1 MEDLDMTEE
10 LIRELIEKIKD
21 KAYIPNDWY
30 GVSEGKAVSLSDV
43 IDVLNECRPKDKYW
57 C

>member
-1 MEDLDMTEE
+1 MTEK

-21 KAYIPNDWY
+21 KAYITNDWY
-30 GVSEGKAVSLSDV
+30 GVSESKVVSLSDV
-43 IDVLNECRPKDKYW
+43 IDVLNEYRPKDKYW

>member
-1 MEDLDMTEE
+1 MTEE

-21 KAYIPNDWY
+21 KAYVPNDWY
-30 GVSEGKAVSLSDV
+30 GASERKVVSLSDV

-57 C
+57 Y